1 MKTRVLTNVFNGNR
15 LQLRR
20 DQLSAVIPLG
30 ARPPSHSVPDR
41 LPIPKTVIPPGT
53 LNSVTTMRKESVLWG
68 RWQGRGA
75 ELLGLSGDVKTE
87 QFEALRQG
95 CGPNTGEFL
104 RQRQSVD
111 RMATDGTTQ
120 SRGNLYDFTISAPKS
135 VSIMAS
141 LGKDDRLI
149 EAHWNA
155 VDETVKELEAC
166 AQTRVRQDGA
176 NEDRDTGNLVLAVYQ
191 HDTSRELDPQLH
203 THAVAANL
211 TYDGTEDRWKALQAS
226 EIYERR
232 AYLTEVYRNALAR
245 CALSDMR
252 LRIVITPEAGTWD
265 SRSRAFL
272 GSCCK
277 TSASGAPSAIGR
289 LRSSCDRTAASHP
302 ITKWPSW
309 CGSRGSTS
317 RSKSQPTRCEGGR
330 ERG

>member
-111 RMATDGTTQ
+111 RMATTEPTKTVTQATWYWLCISTT
-120 SRGNLYDFTISAPKS
+120 RAVN
-135 VSIMAS
+135 SIPSYIPTPS
-141 LGKDDRLI
+141 L
-149 EAHWNA
+149 
-155 VDETVKELEAC
+155 
-166 AQTRVRQDGA
+166 
-176 NEDRDTGNLVLAVYQ
+176 
-191 HDTSRELDPQLH
+191 
-203 THAVAANL
+203 
-211 TYDGTEDRWKALQAS
+211 
-226 EIYERR
+226 
-232 AYLTEVYRNALAR
+232 
-245 CALSDMR
+245 
-252 LRIVITPEAGTWD
+252 
-265 SRSRAFL
+265 
-272 GSCCK
+272 
-277 TSASGAPSAIGR
+277 
-289 LRSSCDRTAASHP
+289 P
-302 ITKWPSW
+302 I
-309 CGSRGSTS
+309 
-317 RSKSQPTRCEGGR
+317 
-330 ERG
+330 